1 MGVALRGFSE
11 ALAYAWQKE
20 YITEQ
25 ERSKGNGF
33 AQSLPHSPPLIGNG
47 ESGDGWN
54 GFRAGEI
61 LIAPSP
67 PGFVKQAPSVP
78 IVTLFSFMISVSI
91 RGYRLH

>member
-11 ALAYAWQKE
+11 ALVYAWQKE

-25 ERSKGNGF
+25 ELSKENGF

-67 PGFVKQAPSVP
+67 PGFVKQSTFERAMRSHW
-78 IVTLFSFMISVSI
+78 MCISNLS
-91 RGYRLH
+91 

>member
-1 MGVALRGFSE
+1 MMPESMIMDSSPPKKTSTHRALGIKKTYPPCS
-11 ALAYAWQKE
+11 
-20 YITEQ
+20 
-25 ERSKGNGF
+25 
-33 AQSLPHSPPLIGNG
+33 PLIGNG

-67 PGFVKQAPSVP
+67 PGFVKQAPFVQ

>member
-1 MGVALRGFSE
+1 MGVAFLGFRE
-11 ALAYAWQKE
+11 ALVYAWQKQ

-67 PGFVKQAPSVP
+67 PGFVKQAPSVQ